1 MPRAPR
7 RVAQFA
13 APGRGAFKKV
23 VVSKVALPGEPAAA
37 AAASNEPASTADNG
51 AAAEVVVKGV
61 RPKSAWDMF
70 SAARK
75 AELKLEQPDLP
86 TADIIKAVSAA
97 RPAARAPVT
106 LGTSES

>member
-37 AAASNEPASTADNG
+37 AAASNEPASTADDG

-97 RPAARAPVT
+97 RPAARAPVA